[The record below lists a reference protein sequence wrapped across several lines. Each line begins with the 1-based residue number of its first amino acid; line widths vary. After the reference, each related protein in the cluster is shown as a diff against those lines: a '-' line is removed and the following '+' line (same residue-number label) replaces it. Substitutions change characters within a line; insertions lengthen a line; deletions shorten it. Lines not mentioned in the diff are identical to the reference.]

1 MYEDGPPVSPHHGQ
15 TGQGVVTENRG
26 QDGVSSHLSYMSWP
40 ECSTVAF
47 SPTSDTIKLNMS
59 LDSLLVGVTH
69 ILNCINSAIY
79 YSMPSTE
86 LYPNRAGSSSVLV
99 RDLNLFL

>member
-1 MYEDGPPVSPHHGQ
+1 
-15 TGQGVVTENRG
+15 
-26 QDGVSSHLSYMSWP
+26 MSWP

-47 SPTSDTIKLNMS
+47 SPTSDTIKLNMLNMS

-69 ILNCINSAIY
+69 ILNCINPIRHSPHSAIY